1 VLCQNIGLVI
11 KNFFLNID
19 LTANNSKVL
28 EQRDKLLQDID
39 AKHALDE
46 LAKNLNIKVP
56 FI

>member
-39 AKHALDE
+39 AKHTLDE